1 MARPASWCRHS
12 SRNCLPA
19 FDSGCRIGDAGAMA
33 AKPVMTAREAALG
46 ALLVRVI
53 PEVARGQ
60 TGVMRRGH
68 PAAILELR
76 HALRSLRMLLTLLQ
90 REAPSPQLADLR
102 DKARRMTAV
111 LGPVRALDAFRLET
125 LPRARKRGLG
135 RVETSRLA
143 AGVRPAREAAL
154 AAARAELG
162 SDALVDIAGQLAALP
177 AAIAPATVI
186 KPRVADALLRRQ
198 HRRMLRLGAGFPGDE
213 DSDARHRLRLA
224 GKALVDLGA
233 LLGEDLPLRR
243 RALRRAARLTAE
255 IGRARDYEQ
264 ALAIIEGLVE
274 PAASAALAGV
284 LAHAEADEETR
295 LRRRWRAFRR
305 APRPAVRR

>member
-1 MARPASWCRHS
+1 
-12 SRNCLPA
+12 
-19 FDSGCRIGDAGAMA
+19 MA
-33 AKPVMTAREAALG
+33 ANRVQTDRKMTAREAALG

-53 PEVARGQ
+53 AEVAEARAE
-60 TGVMRRGH
+60 VMRRGH
-68 PAAILELR
+68 PAAILALR
-76 HALRSLRMLLTLLQ
+76 HALRALRMLLALLQ

-102 DKARRMTAV
+102 VKARRMTAA

-135 RVETSRLA
+135 RIETSRLA
-143 AGVRPAREAAL
+143 AGVRPARAAAL
-154 AAARAELG
+154 AAAQAELG
-162 SDALVDIAGQLAALP
+162 AEALADIAAQLAKLP
-177 AAIAPATVI
+177 AALAPAAVI
-186 KPRVADALLRRQ
+186 RPGVADALLRRQ

-213 DSDARHRLRLA
+213 DSEARHKLRLA

-233 LLGEDLPLRR
+233 LLAADLPLRR

-284 LAHAEADEETR
+284 LAEAERDEEAR
-295 LRRRWRAFRR
+295 LKRRWKAFRR
-305 APRPAVRR
+305 ARPPAVRR